1 MIAYHIDPTA
11 QTITEVEVD
20 TSSRQA
26 MADVIRAKIES
37 IADLRHFLA
46 GWLPNG
52 DALVMDRNGS
62 FTQGSFSIANSD
74 EFYGHALIIAGD
86 ESCAIRTSIADYRK
100 DIMFTAA
107 PKTDGPS
114 WITRAERR
122 SCDRSAVR
130 LTAGDVTSS
139 STILAALRFYQADGP
154 GDAAVQDIATNGGSL
169 IALDAAENDELCEQL
184 NRA

>member
-86 ESCAIRTSIADYRK
+86 ESCA
-100 DIMFTAA
+100 
-107 PKTDGPS
+107 
-114 WITRAERR
+114 TRAERR